1 MYVYADRRS
10 VIPWSYLRLRM
21 ITNAELAEG
30 GNDLTTIT
38 GDVNINFMISLFK
51 HWFSQMY
58 FEASDASR
66 FYQNLE
72 VRKKSI
78 DFAKNR

>member
-1 MYVYADRRS
+1 
-10 VIPWSYLRLRM
+10 M

-38 GDVNINFMISLFK
+38 SDANINFMISQFK

-58 FEASDASR
+58 FVASDAS
-66 FYQNLE
+66 
-72 VRKKSI
+72 
-78 DFAKNR
+78 

>member
-38 GDVNINFMISLFK
+38 SDTNINFSFLSLNIGFLN
-51 HWFSQMY
+51 Y
-58 FEASDASR
+58 FVASDASR
-66 FYQNLE
+66 FFQNLE

-78 DFAKNR
+78 DFAKSR